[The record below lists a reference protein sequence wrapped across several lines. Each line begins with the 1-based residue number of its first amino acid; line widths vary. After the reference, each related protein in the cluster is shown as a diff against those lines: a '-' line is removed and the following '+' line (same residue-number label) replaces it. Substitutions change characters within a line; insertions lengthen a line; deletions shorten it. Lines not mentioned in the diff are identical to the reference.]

1 MVGMLAMA
9 DAVEDFDFQ
18 PCKKQRKESH
28 EPLVKTITNYFSP
41 VSRTKDTVFT
51 PLKSNNIRD
60 YFKLTSPAN
69 EKTTPPHKIKD
80 SKLNSP
86 ENAEPETSLQTPS
99 KPATNF
105 KKRGKKVNLNQ
116 RISAIKK
123 NEAPAVVDLCDR
135 SNDSERVNVECV
147 SSSTNIYCSKAPPLL
162 AQICAEDQ
170 KITNKKKKSN
180 GTLSLS
186 AKRKKAAKKV
196 EFESTPE
203 KDLKDGEKKL
213 ESKKDVLEQSKEQ
226 QKKGEQCENGI
237 KRVEPKQA
245 NDSVLVESESTF
257 SDASLEVNVDKMS
270 WLNDSTVTVSFE
282 DFLKSQEESRF
293 DLTVESKTSELN
305 DGEIEDGGSAVE
317 PMGTEVTQ
325 QVSPRTLT
333 VYAQVHS
340 VPQTPTSSRPSR
352 KISKKIASIFL
363 KKKDCEPKRLEPVL
377 LDSESPE
384 KVDLLAQKRRSNV
397 VIEEGELELAVL
409 EVGSHVLEKPKCT
422 QEEREQFMKAFRQP
436 VSETGRKCPI
446 KQRDSQEK
454 PSKQKDELHTGESRL
469 EQENKPRLNRATSK
483 ALTKKELEGD
493 SVAVKTGKKLKKRG
507 RKASKQ
513 GEAKLTTED
522 VHSVLSQEN
531 TKVGPKSRNARNANQ
546 NFENSINSP
555 VQENNERVTRRSLRI
570 QQVRTPS
577 STIPVN
583 LGNGETLLSPEK
595 FTEDGPVQVSTPKTE
610 RRSLRK
616 EDAYRAEVI
625 TVLSDTESP
634 IRMRFT
640 RVSRRTKTREIED
653 DAAFTPR
660 SSKKRSASKG
670 ISKAKQ
676 LVEKAKFL
684 QQSKSKA
691 VAQPSPSLRRS
702 SRQHVLA
709 ERKIS
714 LEEDSAIF
722 LDSQGNSSRA
732 SSKQTAEKKQ
742 KNLPSLND
750 VLGKN
755 TRIMKARTKSKGNVK
770 VAPLFLGKKAP
781 KPAPSGPVSIFD
793 DSSQDSS
800 ESSEDDEQCRARREF
815 LKSGLPDS
823 LRRHIAKTVAAR
835 EAYSTACA
843 SFQVVTHV
851 QQKDHSSVMW
861 SLPWPPSALLR
872 QLRKLNVEIMD
883 VKKLSISLGDLCFT
897 KFKSTATTPKTLVPG
912 LRTNF
917 SEPERNILLEEIRFS
932 NPQFPVRRVF
942 KQLLKKRNEHLAEN
956 AKAGS
961 ENTVK
966 LPNLKVENEKQSD
979 LGDNLQNTT
988 GKRKRNEN
996 AQDNQS
1002 KRKAFNVQETTVLD
1016 GDVLEEQQRRK
1027 EKGGRAMGSKCE
1039 APVKGRLSR
1048 SSRKTQPAVESSA
1061 CTAETQKTGDK
1072 LQKSDVILIDDERDS
1087 TSEAKNVSTGSIN
1100 EDLLWTE
1107 KYQPQH
1113 FEELIGNS
1121 GAVKK
1126 IHSWLKKWKLIADKE
1141 EKQKQEKAA
1150 KEKEEDS
1157 CDSTDFE
1164 HERSGDDGEEEEF
1177 LCNTLLL
1184 TGPLGVGKTAAVYA
1198 CAQELGFKVFEVNA
1212 SCQRNGRQILSQLK
1226 EATQSHQV
1234 DNAHKPAFFSN
1245 YSSSK
1250 SPRKQNS
1257 PQKVVSSPRKSPLSP
1272 RGAGPKRELAPTS
1285 LTNFFKVMPKAKTG
1299 EEKKSQ
1305 RKKRDEVVDR
1315 FFGQQNCV
1323 EVNAQNAPTSVGEES
1338 SKKSA
1343 TSLILFEEVDVIF
1356 DEDAGFLSAVKT
1368 FMATTKRP
1376 VILTTSDPTFSLV
1389 FDGCFEE
1396 IQFKMPSLVNVASYL
1411 QLLCLVENVRT
1422 DVKDIFTLLT
1432 TNNCDIRQSV
1442 LSLQFWIKSGGGYL
1456 AEKPVC
1462 IKSQTEVKDKTSEK
1476 DYSEDKTGSR
1486 NTSLQTEGKL
1496 QNVPKC
1502 DTGCIESLYG
1512 LKNITSPLE
1521 DALSIFKCKAV
1532 TAEGWS
1538 KQVQLLTRFQREKV
1552 NFIHSNLE
1560 FLLPLPVY
1568 ILSDKSKSHLSAPAE
1583 EEEEEEAGPP
1593 CDASLPKD
1601 VKKLLESDH
1610 SVESSPVKMST
1621 RMRRRRKLEILND
1634 SDLFESDSN
1643 STDAFLS
1650 SNPTSVLEE
1659 NHKET
1664 KNEGPKERES
1674 STESKHNKPQKKPK
1688 TPEEQKC
1695 SALELQCLNSLAEF
1709 VDNMSFLN
1717 SCLYTGVAEK
1727 EGSCVKHD
1735 ISWTTAEM
1743 KNGLSDESSIEHG
1756 NWWHSQCSEEARA
1769 VLEAL
1774 SFQKCRSN
1782 ISQVME
1788 TSHTMFK
1795 ELGKDPVESLTL
1807 SVPEHKGRV
1816 AFSHTTQCNTSAVQK
1831 RLKAMKTVFSSR
1843 AFTYLGNRQA
1853 NTVEYLPALR
1863 NICRSERQKERGK
1876 TKRRFLHYF
1885 EGIHLELPKVTLE
1898 TLAQDFP

>member
-226 QKKGEQCENGI
+226 QKK
-237 KRVEPKQA
+237 
-245 NDSVLVESESTF
+245 VESESTF

-340 VPQTPTSSRPSR
+340 VPQTPT
-352 KISKKIASIFL
+352 SKKIASIFL

-634 IRMRFT
+634 IRLNTGKVKGKITDFYLLTTSGFEFHFEFLSFLRMRFT

-755 TRIMKARTKSKGNVK
+755 TRIMKARTKSKEKGNVK

-956 AKAGS
+956 AKLSQQELWWDVGGDSTLRS

-1002 KRKAFNVQETTVLD
+1002 KRA
-1016 GDVLEEQQRRK
+1016 
-1027 EKGGRAMGSKCE
+1027 
-1039 APVKGRLSR
+1039 
-1048 SSRKTQPAVESSA
+1048 
-1061 CTAETQKTGDK
+1061 K
-1072 LQKSDVILIDDERDS
+1072 LPNMQ
-1087 TSEAKNVSTGSIN
+1087 GSIN

-1568 ILSDKSKSHLSAPAE
+1568 ILSE

-1816 AFSHTTQCNTSAVQK
+1816 AFSHTTQCNTRVSWK